1 MGFKE
6 ATGFDTEWLSFFI
19 FHFSSFLS
27 ISFLYFL
34 SSFLSGFQMSDDEG
48 GDEPFQNITPNDGKG
63 KGVSCPPPFWNTF
76 GAGIKKL
83 SKPSFAI
90 RMITSFS
97 DRRRGEGPVE

>member
-63 KGVSCPPPFWNTF
+63 KGVSCPLPFGTPL
-76 GAGIKKL
+76 AL
-83 SKPSFAI
+83 ESKSSANPHSPL
-90 RMITSFS
+90 
-97 DRRRGEGPVE
+97 G